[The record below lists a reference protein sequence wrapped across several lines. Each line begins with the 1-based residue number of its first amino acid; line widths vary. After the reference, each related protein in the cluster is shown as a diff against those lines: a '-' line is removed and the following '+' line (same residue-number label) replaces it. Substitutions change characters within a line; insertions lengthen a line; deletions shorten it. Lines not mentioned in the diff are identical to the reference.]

1 MSRKTSGAKSSTKR
15 DPILDDGEEDSTA
28 ITTYVS
34 CRKCFNSMMLH
45 PDQFRNGPINVRCN
59 VCDLRAKV
67 TITMLETID
76 GNQFDVEAWMNEN
89 AMATFPSG
97 PEDA

>member
-1 MSRKTSGAKSSTKR
+1 M
-15 DPILDDGEEDSTA
+15 
-28 ITTYVS
+28 
-34 CRKCFNSMMLH
+34 
-45 PDQFRNGPINVRCN
+45 RCN